1 MIKKI
6 VRTSL
11 ILLLLALAA
20 VFGYLFFQRWQSFN
34 IDIPKQADRVVRLN
48 MEQISKK
55 LIQAEGKGKAKEPIL
70 EQIDNALNLP
80 FNVLGFGAKNI
91 TGNVYYIKLPIKNKD
106 AFLKLVADYLP
117 VAHINGV
124 RYDKSEL
131 IGTIFNNAEAVFIIG
146 RDTSTQIVNFAK
158 DYLTQKNLIPFRESP
173 LHEITDFSGDISS
186 YGNMFQLDLSFR
198 AGKLVGTVA
207 NNVKDDY
214 EINFGVPQSAAL
226 AIISKENIAT
236 LLYRLG
242 FRRLLPTL
250 SSEQLHPYLDNGF
263 ALFIDGETRQRKEE
277 VVYEFNEEFEKV
289 AVSKIS
295 EQWVPKLIIKAPL
308 KSEQSIAHLINKN
321 VLRAPDSLNEKLL
334 PLWKMHFVRK
344 GEHTLFLY
352 SGSNLDTIINSP
364 VQLSGDADMIAWID
378 FKKLAQFELLQPFKK
393 KLAVLDQFRLS
404 HVADDQYRF
413 ELLFED
419 KNKSSL
425 SQFLKLFK

>member
-106 AFLKLVADYLP
+106 AFGKLVADYLP

-308 KSEQSIAHLINKN
+308 KSEQSLI
-321 VLRAPDSLNEKLL
+321 
-334 PLWKMHFVRK
+334 
-344 GEHTLFLY
+344 
-352 SGSNLDTIINSP
+352 
-364 VQLSGDADMIAWID
+364 
-378 FKKLAQFELLQPFKK
+378 
-393 KLAVLDQFRLS
+393 
-404 HVADDQYRF
+404 
-413 ELLFED
+413 
-419 KNKSSL
+419 
-425 SQFLKLFK
+425 